1 MYLTINEQRFSVSRR
16 IATIGSVKFFT
27 VTPDPG
33 EVSGT
38 VKMFRND
45 GFLLSEDHVSD
56 YARQSYS
63 GTLLTLTNEP
73 EREPEPYSPSDIEV
87 LNALLGLDE
96 GVM

>member
-1 MYLTINEQRFSVSRR
+1 MYLEINSKRHTISRR
-16 IATIGSVKFFT
+16 IADNDTVRYLT

-38 VKMFRND
+38 VKVFRND

-73 EREPEPYSPSDIEV
+73 EREPEPYSPSDREV

-96 GVM
+96 GGM

>member
-1 MYLTINEQRFSVSRR
+1 MYLVISDKKYTVTRR
-16 IATIGSVKFFT
+16 TVTNNTVRYLT

-73 EREPEPYSPSDIEV
+73 DREPEPYSPSDREV